1 MVSVTKKVAITVNS
15 ESIGLQIFDLYY
27 AYRQSKDSLHY
38 LSDIEFF
45 IVDRPQ
51 QDSLNIFYSYLPTI
65 DIDDIEKYDYIFID
79 NGGEP
84 LEVLNEITVSL
95 LKKYQN
101 VYLLCGA
108 YLSRSNKLYNSVI
121 PYNHNLS
128 LFKDIT
134 FRYFY
139 PSYFEQQKNKIL
151 SRQNNLCFINGQNRG
166 CRHHFKSLLESI
178 DIDVTVL
185 NNITKTPS
193 KILDCLVESAADT
206 AFREY
211 VNESVVTVDNQHQ
224 IENQYYSNAVSVGI
238 KNKFGKIPPGYFI
251 LEEYYTHHC
260 IIYPETSWIN
270 DELVVTEK
278 TWKCFVSGAIPWIVS
293 GAKSNQHIND
303 MGFFTAWNL
312 LPTEYQEYDN
322 ELNHVQRHKKII
334 AAIQWASSNPE
345 IWHSEKANKIR
356 DLNFRNFFSI
366 SEFDL
371 KTCYTLDKIFGL

>member
-1 MVSVTKKVAITVNS
+1 MVSVTKKVAVTINL

-38 LSDIEFF
+38 QSDIEFS
-45 IVDRPQ
+45 IVDHPQ
-51 QDSLNIFYSYLPTI
+51 PDSLNIFYSYLPITE
-65 DIDDIEKYDYIFID
+65 IDDVEKYDYVFID
-79 NGGEP
+79 NGGES
-84 LEVLNEITVSL
+84 LEVLNEVTVNL
-95 LKKYQN
+95 LEKYQN

-108 YLSRSNKLYNSVI
+108 YLDNSNKFYNSVI

-128 LFKDIT
+128 LFKDVT
-134 FRYFY
+134 VRYFY

-151 SRQNNLCFINGQNRG
+151 LRQNNLCFINGENRAW
-166 CRHHFKSLLESI
+166 RHHFKNLLENTNI
-178 DIDVTVL
+178 DITML

-206 AFREY
+206 TFREY
-211 VNESVVTVDNQHQ
+211 VNKSILTVDNQHQ
-224 IENQYYSNAVSVGI
+224 SENQYYKNSVSTGV
-238 KNKFGKIPPGYFI
+238 KNKFGKIPPGYFT

-260 IIYPETSWIN
+260 IIYPESSWIN
-270 DELVVTEK
+270 NELFVTEK
-278 TWKCFVSGAIPWIVS
+278 TWKCFFSGSIPWIVS
-293 GAKSNQHIND
+293 GARSNQLIND

-312 LPTEYQEYDN
+312 LPDRYQEYDN
-322 ELNHVQRHKKII
+322 ELDHVQRHNKMIT
-334 AAIQWASSNPE
+334 AIQWVSNHPE
-345 IWHSEKANKIR
+345 IWHSDSANKIR

>member
-1 MVSVTKKVAITVNS
+1 MVSVTKKVAITVNL

-38 LSDIEFF
+38 QSDIEFF

-51 QDSLNIFYSYLPTI
+51 QDSLNIFYSYLPTVG
-65 DIDDIEKYDYIFID
+65 IDDIEKYDYIFID
-79 NGGEP
+79 NGGES
-84 LEVLNEITVSL
+84 LEVLNEITVNL

-108 YLSRSNKLYNSVI
+108 YLDHGNKLYNSVI

-128 LFKDIT
+128 LFKDVT
-134 FRYFY
+134 VRYFY
-139 PSYFEQQKNKIL
+139 PNYFEQQKNKFL
-151 SRQNNLCFINGQNRG
+151 SRQNNLCFINGENRG
-166 CRHHFKSLLESI
+166 WRHHFKSLLESI
-178 DIDVTVL
+178 AVDITML

-193 KILDCLVESAADT
+193 KILDCLVESAEDT

-211 VNESVVTVDNQHQ
+211 VNSSVVTVDDQHQ
-224 IENQYYSNAVSVGI
+224 IENQYYNNAVDIGV

-270 DELVVTEK
+270 DELFVSEK

-293 GAKSNQHIND
+293 GAKSNQRITD
-303 MGFFTAWNL
+303 MGFFTAWDL
-312 LPTEYQEYDN
+312 LPSEYQEYDN
-322 ELNHVQRHKKII
+322 ELNHVQRHKKIVE
-334 AAIQWASSNPE
+334 AIQWASNHPE
-345 IWHSEKANKIR
+345 IWHSDKANKIR

-371 KTCYTLDKIFGL
+371 KTCHTLDKIFGL